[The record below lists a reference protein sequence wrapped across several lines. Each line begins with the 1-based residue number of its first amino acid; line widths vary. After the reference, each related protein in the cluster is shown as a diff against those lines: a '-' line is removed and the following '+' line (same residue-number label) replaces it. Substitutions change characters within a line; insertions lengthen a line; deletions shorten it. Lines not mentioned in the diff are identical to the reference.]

1 MRICFRIVAIILFET
16 ERTTASQRVPLLRRR
31 YPATDS
37 VSDHPFGLNI
47 DQSPSNRGA
56 WRELPPS
63 TYYYNSYTAL
73 TYMVHVAPQFYML
86 LPPSSSSSSRHS
98 FNTEDL
104 VSAPN
109 LELGWCA
116 VILHNCASD
125 YTNCAR
131 CLVQV

>member
-1 MRICFRIVAIILFET
+1 MCSNGRLDKVRGVVLV
-16 ERTTASQRVPLLRRR
+16 RWWLLLHD
-31 YPATDS
+31 T
-37 VSDHPFGLNI
+37 
-47 DQSPSNRGA
+47 PSK
-56 WRELPPS
+56 
-63 TYYYNSYTAL
+63 
-73 TYMVHVAPQFYML
+73 
-86 LPPSSSSSSRHS
+86 